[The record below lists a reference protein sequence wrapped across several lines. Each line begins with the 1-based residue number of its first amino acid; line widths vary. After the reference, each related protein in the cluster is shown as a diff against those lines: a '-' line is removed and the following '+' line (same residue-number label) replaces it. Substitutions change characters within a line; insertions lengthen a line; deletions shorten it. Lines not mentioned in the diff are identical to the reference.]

1 VCTLTV
7 LLSLSWVVSR
17 SRSNLPRR
25 LFWDSD
31 SRDVMLVVSP
41 LTPSSINESSCVE
54 EKTLSL
60 KHQIRQVCLGGGVGF
75 LLKLNALA
83 NLPKKKFER
92 LELSFDIT

>member
-1 VCTLTV
+1 VSTLAV

-25 LFWDSD
+25 SFWDCD
-31 SRDVMLVVSP
+31 SRDVTLVVSP
-41 LTPSSINESSCVE
+41 LSPSSLNESSCVDDVID
-54 EKTLSL
+54 TSDPSG
-60 KHQIRQVCLGGGVGF
+60 VSGGVGF

-92 LELSFDIT
+92 LELSFDII